1 MSVASLATRGN
12 VRQHLLWVVLA
23 LSLVLNLCFVAGA
36 LWVRIHGPPPPMN
49 AEERLQHIGT
59 QLALDKQQQAAFDQY
74 SQALHARMQ
83 LMHKAVDP
91 LIGNAWSEVAKP
103 DADEAKVVQLFDE
116 AGQTRRSFMRELA
129 PITLSFLATLSPEQ
143 RAKFVELIRQRPWEQ
158 RHPHG
163 SP

>member
-1 MSVASLATRGN
+1 MTAASLATRGN

-36 LWVRIHGPPPPMN
+36 LWIRIQGPPPPMN
-49 AEERLQHIGT
+49 AEERLQRIGT
-59 QLALDKQQQAAFDQY
+59 QLALDSQQKEAFEQYAQAVR
-74 SQALHARMQ
+74 ARMQ

-116 AGQTRRSFMRELA
+116 AGQARRSFMRELA